1 MEEKQIRNTQQ
12 HAVPIP
18 LWLQKRMVR
27 NLEQAA
33 RNKVSPSRAKGAM
46 AVLQT
51 LAEENKLAHTNTP
64 LVTKPTVAG
73 AGKCEPTAAE
83 RATSRI
89 KKVLKA
95 TVTRYT
101 DRLRRFRSN
110 LNHRSR
116 SKAAAVSS
124 QNALGRR

>member
-33 RNKVSPSRAKGAM
+33 KNKVSPSRAKCAK
-46 AVLQT
+46 AILQT

-64 LVTKPTVAG
+64 LVAKPTVAG
-73 AGKCEPTAAE
+73 TGNRETAACC
-83 RATSRI
+83 RTS
-89 KKVLKA
+89 
-95 TVTRYT
+95 
-101 DRLRRFRSN
+101 
-110 LNHRSR
+110 
-116 SKAAAVSS
+116 AVENQEGPQGHGYQVCRPA
-124 QNALGRR
+124 QNVQVQLPP